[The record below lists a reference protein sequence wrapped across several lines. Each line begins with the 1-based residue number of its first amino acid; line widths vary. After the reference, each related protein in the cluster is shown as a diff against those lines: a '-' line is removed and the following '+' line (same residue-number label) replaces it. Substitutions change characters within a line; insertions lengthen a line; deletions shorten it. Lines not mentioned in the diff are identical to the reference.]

1 MTPFSA
7 WFSQLSQRD
16 RVCIQGAQRNLTF
29 SLSGSLSGPGWCGAK
44 SEYCQSAHQHDGN
57 HSKYS
62 QWLHEVAH
70 VYNWCNSRDIIV
82 QVCCLFPV
90 GHDKWRKSF
99 CLLCCAMYKD
109 ITDSLTLWL
118 WCGPC
123 CWRPWLDILWES
135 AKQSVVTEQSSA
147 PGSWQTSDSLAQSS
161 LSCFLPSLH
170 VIRVCGAPLIST
182 LFFKGTRIKWVCPLG
197 LLYSHWSQ
205 SGLRK
210 LMSCQQ
216 WWTLPTRCLDVWKK
230 CRFF

>member
-90 GHDKWRKSF
+90 GHDKWRKASV
-99 CLLCCAMYKD
+99 CCAVPCIRTSQTLSLSGYD
-109 ITDSLTLWL
+109 VGLVAGDPDSTSFEKVQNKVLSLSKAL
-118 WCGPC
+118 
-123 CWRPWLDILWES
+123 LL
-135 AKQSVVTEQSSA
+135 A
-147 PGSWQTSDSLAQSS
+147 PGKLQTVWPRAVWAAFSHLYMSLE
-161 LSCFLPSLH
+161 FVVLH
-170 VIRVCGAPLIST
+170 
-182 LFFKGTRIKWVCPLG
+182 
-197 LLYSHWSQ
+197 
-205 SGLRK
+205 
-210 LMSCQQ
+210 
-216 WWTLPTRCLDVWKK
+216 
-230 CRFF
+230 